1 VEAAEK
7 VLREASAES
16 GGSFPAVYQLGR
28 LLLWSSRYEEAAD
41 LLGRCAAQAQG
52 AADVQLD
59 LARALDG
66 AGRTE
71 QALEAFRRA
80 VELAPEHSEMRYGLA
95 MALMR
100 TGDRE
105 AAKAELETYGSLYQR
120 EQRQTMQAG
129 LERARVARGRELVR
143 QGRAE
148 EAVAHLSDLPESADS
163 LSALAAA
170 LRAQGDL
177 QGAAERLARAVA
189 LEPDRTDLRTLL
201 NETRLELLRRR

>member
-1 VEAAEK
+1 
-7 VLREASAES
+7 VLREAKARS
-16 GGSFPAVYQLGR
+16 GDSFPAVYQLGR
-28 LLLWSSRYEEAAD
+28 LLLWTSRFEEAAD
-41 LLGRCAAQAQG
+41 LLERCAVQAPS

-66 AGRTE
+66 AGRTDR
-71 QALEAFRRA
+71 ALEAFGRA

-100 TGDRE
+100 SGDRQ
-105 AAKAELETYGSLYQR
+105 AAQAELEVYSGLYED

-129 LERARVARGRELVR
+129 LERARIARGRELVR

-148 EAVAHLSDLPESADS
+148 EAVAHLSELPESAES
-163 LSALAAA
+163 LSALAGA

-177 QGAAERLARAVA
+177 QGAADRLAGAVA
-189 LEPDRTDLRTLL
+189 LEPDRADLRALL
-201 NETRLELLRRR
+201 NEIRLELLRRP